1 MLMMLQGLKPL
12 TFSWLNVAVKTAT
25 HKSMAVRCVA
35 IEATAREEKTKR
47 AETLRPGKLGRSSAA
62 PLHDLADHRPPT
74 WACRDHRLLLRLLDD
89 AQIRARGLPAAG

>member
-62 PLHDLADHRPPT
+62 PLHDLAEIIGPQHGLAEIIGHHT
-74 WACRDHRLLLRLLDD
+74 
-89 AQIRARGLPAAG
+89 GLPRS